1 MVRWNVFLNPTH
13 KLSAYVYIWAS
24 CSRARAISEQVRSN
38 FHVSHTKFTQI
49 HGHTFTHDLVWFIPR
64 SYRQTALESFWF
76 VVAPWQMAKIL
87 YSSVI
92 IPGRQSYS
100 GRIFHGK
107 SQLTTPRKHS
117 HSKTARR
124 MLDRD
129 LRRQVRDSCV
139 ATTAGIGPGRRQSTI
154 IYSAAQWPPAPFGS
168 SQSPPSIMDAKRFL
182 LDTPP
187 PPPTLQSSHRCAPG
201 KSVNQSFSLL

>member
-1 MVRWNVFLNPTH
+1 
-13 KLSAYVYIWAS
+13 
-24 CSRARAISEQVRSN
+24 
-38 FHVSHTKFTQI
+38 
-49 HGHTFTHDLVWFIPR
+49 
-64 SYRQTALESFWF
+64 
-76 VVAPWQMAKIL
+76 MAKIL

-154 IYSAAQWPPAPFGS
+154 IYSATQWPPAPFGS

-187 PPPTLQSSHRCAPG
+187 PPPPTLQSSHRCAPG
-201 KSVNQSFSLL
+201 KSVNQSFSLLQEKKKHITPLETGDCSAGVSRLPHTQLPTESPPKTNPE

>member
-1 MVRWNVFLNPTH
+1 
-13 KLSAYVYIWAS
+13 
-24 CSRARAISEQVRSN
+24 
-38 FHVSHTKFTQI
+38 
-49 HGHTFTHDLVWFIPR
+49 
-64 SYRQTALESFWF
+64 
-76 VVAPWQMAKIL
+76 MAKIL

-201 KSVNQSFSLL
+201 KSVNQSFSLLQEKKNTSHHSKQVTVPRGSPDSLTHRFPQNRLQKQIQNNPDQKSPTHTQLVVVFDTGVPNRPELSVLLLPST